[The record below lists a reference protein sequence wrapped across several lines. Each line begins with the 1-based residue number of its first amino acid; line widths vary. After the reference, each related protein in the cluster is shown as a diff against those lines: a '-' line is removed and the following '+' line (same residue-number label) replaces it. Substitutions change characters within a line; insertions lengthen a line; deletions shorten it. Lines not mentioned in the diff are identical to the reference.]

1 MKKRVLAFL
10 CVCAL
15 AAGAVGGCGSQTG
28 AAGQEGSEQT
38 TPEVSGEPE
47 AADEQTTPEV
57 EVTGGIDTS
66 VMKPWINANIYG
78 LVTDDVTA
86 DIKDDFYL
94 AVNHDWLRD
103 AELYPGRPS
112 ATPWYQAVDTM
123 KERCMAILADESLKG
138 IDGPEG
144 HDAELIQNYYHQF
157 LDWESRN
164 EAGLAP
170 VMPAVEALQSVE
182 TLDDLRSF
190 LLSDTY
196 ARFSTQDAPALVP
209 IGLDK
214 YTQDSGLYQVNLGPT
229 NRQICFWRM
238 PRSTGRLRRTA
249 NVSKNRKK
257 LSLPTCWK
265 ESA

>member
-10 CVCAL
+10 CVCVL
-15 AAGAVGGCGSQTG
+15 AAGAVAGCGSQTG
-28 AAGQEGSEQT
+28 AAGQVGSEQTTPEVSGESGEQT

-57 EVTGGIDTS
+57 SGEPGAQTTPEVGVAGIDTS

-123 KERCMAILADESLKG
+123 KERCMTILA
-138 IDGPEG
+138 P
-144 HDAELIQNYYHQF
+144 
-157 LDWESRN
+157 
-164 EAGLAP
+164 
-170 VMPAVEALQSVE
+170 M
-182 TLDDLRSF
+182 
-190 LLSDTY
+190 
-196 ARFSTQDAPALVP
+196 VP
-209 IGLDK
+209 ISCVWPL
-214 YTQDSGLYQVNLGPT
+214 SHSRFLPML
-229 NRQICFWRM
+229 
-238 PRSTGRLRRTA
+238 PR
-249 NVSKNRKK
+249 
-257 LSLPTCWK
+257 
-265 ESA
+265 